1 MNKEEEFKRMMKDAV
16 STKQRLF
23 YSAVYLF
30 STKGFSNVGI
40 RELCYS
46 VNIKESAF
54 YNHYRSKDEL
64 FSELIKHFI
73 EMSSKEIFTEQQTDE
88 IVDNGD
94 IELYLTESMK
104 AYSQVS
110 DNPLYYTLLQI
121 ILMESYTNH
130 SAYELVSNNAYYSI
144 TETVLERM
152 MENGLI
158 KNLDAKA
165 FTSSYYYGL
174 KGIMQEYLLREVWN
188 EDTAEM
194 QQKMKDHIN
203 LLLQIIKTER

>member
-1 MNKEEEFKRMMKDAV
+1 MNKQEAFKQMMEDAV
-16 STKQRLF
+16 TTKQRLF

-64 FSELIKHFI
+64 FSELIKQFI
-73 EMSSKEIFTEQQTDE
+73 EMSSKEVFTEQQTDD
-88 IVDNGD
+88 IVNTGD
-94 IELYLTESMK
+94 IELYLTKSMK
-104 AYSQVS
+104 AYGQIS

-130 SAYELVSNNAYYSI
+130 SAYELASNNAYYSA
-144 TETVLERM
+144 TETILERM

-158 KNLDAKA
+158 KNLDVKA
-165 FTSSYYYGL
+165 FTSSYYYGI

-188 EDTAEM
+188 EDTSEM
-194 QQKMKDHIN
+194 QQKVKDHIK
-203 LLLQIIKTER
+203 LLLQIIRTKR